1 MGIFDNKKFDNLMQT
16 ISKYLSIIRNHGLSQ
31 MQFWILALMIG
42 IASGFATIGFR
53 LAIKYLELFSYGEN
67 GASFTETVSKLP
79 WHIVLFIPIIGG
91 LIVGLILNFFTK
103 DGRARSVS
111 QVIEGAALYDG
122 RVEGK
127 AGLASIFASMIT
139 LSTGGSTGREGPVV
153 LLGSLISSKIS
164 RWIKADGIT
173 GRNLM
178 GCAVAAAVSAS
189 FNAPLA
195 GALFALEVVL
205 RHYAVQAL
213 APILIASVAGTVVSR
228 LYFGNVTEFSL
239 PVHTQDFYI
248 ELPAHILLG
257 IVCAFVAVSFIKSVF
272 WAETIGDKF
281 QKILHVPNWVRP
293 GIAGAFLGLIAIK
306 FPHIVGVGYETMSTA
321 LNGGLFFWTAIIF
334 ALVKGIAVVITLAG
348 RMGGGVFSPSLMLGA
363 LTGLAFGWIAVSIF
377 PSVDGDETLYA
388 ISGMGA
394 VAAAIL
400 GAPISTILIVI
411 ELTGDWQAGLAVMV
425 AVSIATAFT
434 SKMVHR
440 SFFLTQ
446 LEQSGVHL
454 SEGPHN
460 YLLAKHK
467 VVNIMQ
473 NLEKTSDL
481 DEKYLWQIIEQGQY
495 LDIGAN
501 LETAMPMFQ
510 NGVYDYLP
518 VVSIGNEKH
527 SSNLVGVLF
536 YIDALKTF
544 NKALFDTSK
553 EEHS

>member
-1 MGIFDNKKFDNLMQT
+1 MLD
-16 ISKYLSIIRNHGLSQ
+16 ISRYLSIIREYGLSQ
-31 MQFWILALMIG
+31 MQFWIIALLIG
-42 IASGFATIGFR
+42 IASGLATLGFR
-53 LAIKYLELFSYGEN
+53 LAITYLQFFSYGES
-67 GASFTETVSKLP
+67 GISLTDAVSQLP
-79 WHIVLFIPIIGG
+79 WFTVMIIPITGG
-91 LIVGLILNFFTK
+91 LIVGIILNIFTK
-103 DGRARSVS
+103 DGRARSVGH
-111 QVIEGAALYDG
+111 VIEGAALYEG

-127 AGLASIFASMIT
+127 AGLASSFASVIT

-153 LLGSLISSKIS
+153 LLGSLISSKVS
-164 RWIKADGIT
+164 RWINADGIT

-205 RHYAVQAL
+205 RHYAIQAL
-213 APILIASVAGTVVSR
+213 APILIASVAGTVISR
-228 LYFGNVTEFSL
+228 LYFGNVTEFTL

-248 ELPAHILLG
+248 ELPAHLLLG

-272 WAETIGDKF
+272 WAETLGDKF
-281 QKILHVPNWVRP
+281 QKILRIPNWSRP
-293 GIAGAFLGLIAIK
+293 AFAGAFLGLIAIK
-306 FPHIVGVGYETMSTA
+306 FPHIIGVGYETMSLA
-321 LNGGLFFWTAIIF
+321 LNGNLLFWTAISF
-334 ALVKGIAVVITLAG
+334 AFAKGLAVVITLAG
-348 RMGGGVFSPSLMLGA
+348 RMGGGIFSPSLMLGA

-446 LEQSGVHL
+446 LERRGVNL
-454 SEGPHN
+454 SEGPHS
-460 YLLAKHK
+460 YLLAKYK
-467 VVNIMQ
+467 VVSIM
-473 NLEKTSDL
+473 NSYEKTNL
-481 DEKYLWQIIEQGQY
+481 DEKYLWQMIEQGQY

-501 LETAMPMFQ
+501 LEAAMPMFQ
-510 NGVYDYLP
+510 NGECEYLP
-518 VVSIGNEKH
+518 VLSIGPEKN
-527 SSNLVGVLF
+527 STKLVGVLY

-544 NKALFDTSK
+544 NQALFDTSK

>member
-1 MGIFDNKKFDNLMQT
+1 MGIFDNKKFNNLMQT

-281 QKILHVPNWVRP
+281 QKILHIPNWVRP

-321 LNGGLFFWTAIIF
+321 
-334 ALVKGIAVVITLAG
+334 
-348 RMGGGVFSPSLMLGA
+348 
-363 LTGLAFGWIAVSIF
+363 
-377 PSVDGDETLYA
+377 
-388 ISGMGA
+388 
-394 VAAAIL
+394 
-400 GAPISTILIVI
+400 
-411 ELTGDWQAGLAVMV
+411 
-425 AVSIATAFT
+425 
-434 SKMVHR
+434 
-440 SFFLTQ
+440 
-446 LEQSGVHL
+446 
-454 SEGPHN
+454 
-460 YLLAKHK
+460 
-467 VVNIMQ
+467 
-473 NLEKTSDL
+473 
-481 DEKYLWQIIEQGQY
+481 
-495 LDIGAN
+495 
-501 LETAMPMFQ
+501 
-510 NGVYDYLP
+510 
-518 VVSIGNEKH
+518 
-527 SSNLVGVLF
+527 
-536 YIDALKTF
+536 
-544 NKALFDTSK
+544 
-553 EEHS
+553 

>member
-1 MGIFDNKKFDNLMQT
+1 
-16 ISKYLSIIRNHGLSQ
+16 
-31 MQFWILALMIG
+31 MQFWIIALLIG
-42 IASGFATIGFR
+42 IASGLATLVFR
-53 LAIKYLELFSYGEN
+53 LAITYLQFFSYGES
-67 GASFTETVSKLP
+67 GISLTDAVSQLP
-79 WHIVLFIPIIGG
+79 WFTVMIIPITGG
-91 LIVGLILNFFTK
+91 LIVGIILNIFTK
-103 DGRARSVS
+103 DGRARSVGH
-111 QVIEGAALYDG
+111 VIEGAALYEG

-127 AGLASIFASMIT
+127 AGLASSFASVIT

-153 LLGSLISSKIS
+153 LLGSLISSKVS
-164 RWIKADGIT
+164 RWINADGIT

-205 RHYAVQAL
+205 RHYAIQAL
-213 APILIASVAGTVVSR
+213 APILIASVAGTVISR
-228 LYFGNVTEFSL
+228 LYFGNVTEFTL

-248 ELPAHILLG
+248 ELPAHLLLG

-272 WAETIGDKF
+272 WAESLGDKI
-281 QKILHVPNWVRP
+281 QRILRIPNWSRP
-293 GIAGAFLGLIAIK
+293 AFAGALLGLIAIK
-306 FPHIVGVGYETMSTA
+306 FPHIIGVGYETMSLA
-321 LNGGLFFWTAIIF
+321 LNGNLLFWTAISF
-334 ALVKGIAVVITLAG
+334 AFAKGLAVVITLAG
-348 RMGGGVFSPSLMLGA
+348 RMGGGIFSPSLMLGA

-434 SKMVHR
+434 SKMIHR

-446 LEQSGVHL
+446 LERRGVNL
-454 SEGPHN
+454 SEGPHS
-460 YLLAKHK
+460 YLLAKYK
-467 VVNIMQ
+467 VVSIM
-473 NLEKTSDL
+473 NSYEKTNL
-481 DEKYLWQIIEQGQY
+481 DEKYLWQMIEQGQY

-501 LETAMPMFQ
+501 LEAAMPMFQ
-510 NGVYDYLP
+510 NGECEYLP
-518 VVSIGNEKH
+518 VLSIGPEKN
-527 SSNLVGVLF
+527 STKLVGVLY

-544 NKALFDTSK
+544 NQALFDTSK

>member
-1 MGIFDNKKFDNLMQT
+1 LNALKKEKINELMQLV
-16 ISKYLSIIRNHGLSQ
+16 SKHLNIIRKYGLSQ
-31 MQFWILALMIG
+31 MQFWIIALCIG
-42 IASGFATIGFR
+42 VASGLATLGFR
-53 LAIKYLELFSYGEN
+53 LAIKYLQLFFYGES
-67 GASFTETVSKLP
+67 GVSLTSAVSELP
-79 WHIVLFIPIIGG
+79 WFTIVTIPIIGG
-91 LIVGLILNFFTK
+91 IIVGLILHFFTK
-103 DGRARSVS
+103 DGRARSVGH
-111 QVIEGAALYDG
+111 VIEGSALYDG

-127 AGLASIFASMIT
+127 AGLASSVASLVT

-164 RWIKADGIT
+164 RWINADGIT

-228 LYFGNVTEFSL
+228 LYFGNVTEFTL

-248 ELPAHILLG
+248 ELPAHLLLG
-257 IVCAFVAVSFIKSVF
+257 IVSAFVAVSFIKSVF
-272 WAETIGDKF
+272 WAETLGDRL
-281 QKILHVPNWVRP
+281 QKILHIPNWLRP
-293 GIAGAFLGLIAIK
+293 AIAGAFLGIIAIK
-306 FPHIVGVGYETMSTA
+306 FPHIIGVGYETMSLA
-321 LNGGLFFWTAIIF
+321 LNGNLFFWTAIIF
-334 ALVKGIAVVITLAG
+334 AFSKGLAVIITLAG
-348 RMGGGVFSPSLMLGA
+348 RMGGGIFSPSLMLGA

-377 PSVDGDETLYA
+377 PSVQGDETLYA

-446 LEQSGVHL
+446 LERRGVHL

-460 YLLAKHK
+460 YLLAKYK
-467 VVNIMQ
+467 VISIMREIETITKI
-473 NLEKTSDL
+473 NK
-481 DEKYLWQIIEQGQY
+481 KYLWRLVDQGQY
-495 LDIGAN
+495 LDAGAN

-510 NGVYDYLP
+510 NGTIEYLP
-518 VVSIGNEKH
+518 ILSIGSEKH
-527 SSNLVGVLF
+527 STELVGALY